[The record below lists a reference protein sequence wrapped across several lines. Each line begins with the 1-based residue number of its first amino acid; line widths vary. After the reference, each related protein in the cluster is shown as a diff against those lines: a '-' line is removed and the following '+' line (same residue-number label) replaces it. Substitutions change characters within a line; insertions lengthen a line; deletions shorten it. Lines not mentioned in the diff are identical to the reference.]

1 MGENRW
7 GMGIILATPHADW
20 KERHKIATD
29 RRRNTIVFIKKKPI
43 SKTETY

>member
-7 GMGIILATPHADW
+7 GMEIILATPHADW

-29 RRRNTIVFIKKKPI
+29 RRRNTIVLEKKKNI
-43 SKTETY
+43 SKIETY